1 MIPYSTQLIDES
13 DAKALNLA
21 LHSPHLTQGKLI
33 KEFESALC
41 QKANAKYAI
50 AFNSATSALYALYGA
65 FIYKYFPH
73 IAKSRINP
81 LRQADVQ
88 QEIYFVTTPISFVA
102 TTNMMLV
109 WGITPIFCD
118 VKDDGNIDEKALAK
132 ILATHQK
139 REHIKAIVSVDYAG
153 KSVEYEAL
161 QNLAK
166 EYNLLLFA
174 DSSHAF
180 GGSYHNKP
188 IGSLANASIFSFHA
202 LKPITTAEGGALVTD
217 DEELAHY
224 VRLLLSHGV
233 EKKRLW
239 NYDCLLAG
247 MNFRLSELGA
257 ALGLSQLKKLESFIE
272 SRHKIARFYD
282 GFFANNP
289 HFGTIA
295 IPESIQS
302 THHLYPILL
311 YPHLWCKKE
320 QIFESMQEQGLG
332 VQVHYKPIY
341 QFSLYRGI
349 FGEVR
354 CENAE
359 KFYLAEISIP
369 CHQGLSLKEA
379 ENIAKIVT
387 QICESYM

>member
-1 MIPYSTQLIDES
+1 MIPYSTQFIDES

-21 LHSPHLTQGKLI
+21 LHSPNLTQGKLV

-41 QKANAKYAI
+41 QRANTQYAI

-65 FIYKYFPH
+65 FMYKYFPNL
-73 IAKSRINP
+73 AKSKTSP
-81 LRQADVQ
+81 FCYESTQD
-88 QEIYFVTTPISFVA
+88 IYFVTTPISFVA
-102 TTNMMLV
+102 TTNMMLA

-132 ILATHQK
+132 ILSTHPK
-139 REHIKAIVSVDYAG
+139 REYIKAIVSVDYAG

-161 QNLAK
+161 QNLAQ
-166 EYNLLLFA
+166 EHNLLLFA

-180 GGSYHNKP
+180 GGRYHNKP
-188 IGSLANASIFSFHA
+188 IGSLANASVFSFHA
-202 LKPITTAEGGALVTD
+202 LKPITTAEGGALLTD

-224 VRLLLSHGV
+224 ARLLLSHGV
-233 EKKRLW
+233 EKKSLW

-257 ALGLSQLKKLESFIE
+257 ALGLSQLNKLESFIDT
-272 SRHKIARFYD
+272 RHKIARFYD
-282 GFFANNP
+282 EFFAKNP
-289 HFGTIA
+289 HFGTITIA
-295 IPESIQS
+295 DEIQS

-320 QIFESMQEQGLG
+320 QIFESMLEQGLG

-341 QFSLYRGI
+341 QFSLYRRL
-349 FGEVR
+349 FGEMQ
-354 CENAE
+354 CENAQR
-359 KFYLAEISIP
+359 FYLSEISIP

-379 ENIAKIVT
+379 EHIAAIVT
-387 QICESYM
+387 QICKFCM